1 MYPYEKYS
9 DETEVTFSNIY
20 IENDIE
26 CIDVH
31 FERPTENGFDSVR
44 IQLPTYKMIVW
55 EGNYSEKF
63 LSKSL
68 KIVRIYFINMHV
80 KEVLNLPSIFEN
92 YRIQNLFLVIFYQH
106 ITTFIDVLFARNLHE

>member
-1 MYPYEKYS
+1 MMYPYVKYS

-44 IQLPTYKMIVW
+44 IQLPTYKVTVW
-55 EGNYSEKF
+55 EGNYSKDEIEFFKQVVQNIADLFYKYAREGGLKF
-63 LSKSL
+63 
-68 KIVRIYFINMHV
+68 
-80 KEVLNLPSIFEN
+80 
-92 YRIQNLFLVIFYQH
+92 
-106 ITTFIDVLFARNLHE
+106 A